1 MNATPHHTD
10 ALPGRSCPLSYRYS
24 PAVFSR
30 LADLEAET
38 LYVIGGL
45 YGNVPALD
53 AIDALMA
60 DEPIAPTLVFNGDF
74 NWFNIDDKSFE
85 MVNARVLAHRALRGN
100 VETEI
105 AGDDGNAGCGCAY
118 PDSVSD
124 AEVGRSNEILR
135 ALRATA
141 ARFPAQRKQSGAL
154 PMHACAQ
161 VGDLRIGIVHG
172 DAESLAG
179 WRFAQDQL
187 DAPENI
193 AWLHQVF
200 SAAKVDLFAS
210 SHTCLPVVRQFEF
223 QRRQCGVINNG
234 AAGMPNFA
242 DTHCGLVTRIS
253 TLASPH
259 TPLYGLALRGSHVD
273 AIAVHYDQARWTEM
287 FLANWPPGS
296 PGHESYYR
304 RIILGPRYALATAS
318 APRAAPVT

>member
-30 LADLEAET
+30 PADLHAET
-38 LYVIGGL
+38 LYVAGGL

-53 AIDALMA
+53 AIDALMDA
-60 DEPIAPTLVFNGDF
+60 EPVAPTLVFNGDF
-74 NWFNIDDKSFE
+74 NWFNGDDKSFE
-85 MVNARVLAHRALRGN
+85 TINRRVLAHRALRGN
-100 VETEI
+100 VETEL
-105 AGDDGNAGCGCAY
+105 ADDDDKAGCGCAY

-141 ARFPAQRKQSGAL
+141 ARFPALRKQLGAL
-154 PMHACAQ
+154 PMHAAAQ
-161 VGDLRIGIVHG
+161 VGALRIGIVHG

-179 WRFAQDQL
+179 WHFSHDQL

-193 AWLHQVF
+193 AWLEQAF

-223 QRRQCGVINNG
+223 QRQPRGVINNG
-234 AAGMPNFA
+234 AAGMPNFTGA
-242 DTHCGLVTRIS
+242 HCGLVTRIS
-253 TLASPH
+253 TLAPPH
-259 TPLYGLALRGSHVD
+259 RPLYGFALRGIHVD
-273 AIAVHYDQARWTEM
+273 AIAVHYDQARWAEM

-296 PGHESYYR
+296 PGHESYYQ
-304 RIILGPRYALATAS
+304 RIIHGPRYALATAA
-318 APRAAPVT
+318 APRAASVT